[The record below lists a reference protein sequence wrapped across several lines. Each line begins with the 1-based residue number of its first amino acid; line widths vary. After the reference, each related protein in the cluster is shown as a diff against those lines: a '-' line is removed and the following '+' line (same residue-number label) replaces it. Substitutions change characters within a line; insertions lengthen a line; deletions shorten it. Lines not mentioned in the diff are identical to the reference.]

1 MKNIMDTLE
10 KTIDRKLDLAQG
22 AEDYGLVHTFF
33 HQAFGAAQ
41 FAMAMMDNWDKEELI
56 VDKWEKEWK
65 PAFEKIMMEV

>member
-10 KTIDRKLDLAQG
+10 QTINRKLDLAQG
-22 AEDYGLVHTFF
+22 ADDYSLVHTFF
-33 HQAFGAAQ
+33 HQAFGTAQ
-41 FAMAMMDNWDKEELI
+41 FAMAIVNDLDKEELI

>member
-10 KTIDRKLDLAQG
+10 QTINRKLDLAQG

-41 FAMAMMDNWDKEELI
+41 FAMAIVNDWDKE
-56 VDKWEKEWK
+56 
-65 PAFEKIMMEV
+65 

>member
-10 KTIDRKLDLAQG
+10 QTIDRKLDLAKG
-22 AEDYGLVHTFF
+22 ADDYSLVHTFF

-41 FAMAMMDNWDKEELI
+41 FAMAIINDWEKEEVI
-56 VDKWEKEWK
+56 VDKWEQEWK

>member
-1 MKNIMDTLE
+1 MKNIMETLE
-10 KTIDRKLDLAQG
+10 QTINRKLDLANG
-22 AEDYGLVHTFF
+22 ADDYSLVHTFF

-41 FAMAMMDNWDKEELI
+41 FAMAIVNDWDKEELI

>member
-10 KTIDRKLDLAQG
+10 QTINRKLDLAQG
-22 AEDYGLVHTFF
+22 ADDYSLVHTFF

-41 FAMAMMDNWDKEELI
+41 FAMTIVNDWDKEELI

>member
-1 MKNIMDTLE
+1 MENIMTALE
-10 KTIDRKLDLAQG
+10 QTVNRKLDLAQG

-41 FAMAMMDNWDKEELI
+41 FAMAIVNDWDKEELI

>member
-1 MKNIMDTLE
+1 MKNIMDTLAQ
-10 KTIDRKLDLAQG
+10 TINRKLDLAQG
-22 AEDYGLVHTFF
+22 ADYYSLVHTFF

-41 FAMAMMDNWDKEELI
+41 FAMAIVNDWDKEELI

>member
-1 MKNIMDTLE
+1 MKNIMETLE

-22 AEDYGLVHTFF
+22 AEDDSLVNIFF

-41 FAMAMMDNWDKEELI
+41 FAMAMMNNWDEEEL
-56 VDKWEKEWK
+56 VVYKWEKEWK

>member
-1 MKNIMDTLE
+1 MENIMNTLE

-22 AEDYGLVHTFF
+22 ADDYNLVHTFF

-41 FAMAMMDNWDKEELI
+41 FAMAIVNDWDKEELI